1 MVKNYFEF
9 YNIPLSFKID
19 ETALKRTFYA
29 FSKQFHPD
37 FFTMESD
44 EKQAEILELSTLNT
58 EAYKTLSDFDR
69 RMKYILDLKGIMGAE
84 GENKLPQDFLMDMME
99 INEALMELEMDFDE
113 AAHQKVISDVQTI
126 ENQLFTEV
134 SDIIENYDEEMAPQ
148 YALEKVKKFYLKK
161 RYLLRI
167 KENLS
172 KFAPL

>member
-134 SDIIENYDEEMAPQ
+134 SDIIGNYDEEMAPQ
-148 YALEKVKKFYLKK
+148 YALEKVKNFYLKK